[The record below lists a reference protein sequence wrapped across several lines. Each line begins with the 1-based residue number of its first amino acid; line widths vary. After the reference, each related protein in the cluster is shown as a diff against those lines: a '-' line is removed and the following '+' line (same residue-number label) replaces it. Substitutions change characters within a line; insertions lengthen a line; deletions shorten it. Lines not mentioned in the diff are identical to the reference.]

1 MAHQHTSSWDF
12 SFRTHTHGA
21 LTATLAAQVEGSGR
35 KNGVRRPQGG
45 FPRIEGANS
54 APCCTAIARLVAI
67 MDCSRRQ
74 GVHNNYQVLAGGR
87 PAAGPPVAPVSAA
100 ADVSGGPEPPVAP
113 ATAAVPVSAAVPVN
127 APASVPAPRRPT
139 AALSIPQDARAA
151 GPPVDTH
158 PMEFFTTI
166 RDAGNPNDTIVQC
179 PSCKNNMRAVK
190 GNLIQ
195 HLRSATCSL

>member
-1 MAHQHTSSWDF
+1 MNF
-12 SFRTHTHGA
+12 S
-21 LTATLAAQVEGSGR
+21 L
-35 KNGVRRPQGG
+35 
-45 FPRIEGANS
+45 
-54 APCCTAIARLVAI
+54 ARLVAI
-67 MDCSRRQ
+67 MDCSRHQ
-74 GVHNNYQVLAGGR
+74 GVQNNYQVLAGRR
-87 PAAGPPVAPVSAA
+87 PAADSPVAPVSAA
-100 ADVSGGPEPPVAP
+100 ADVSAGPEPPAAP
-113 ATAAVPVSAAVPVN
+113 AAAAVPVSAAVLVSAAVPVN

-166 RDAGNPNDTIVQC
+166 RDASNPNDTIVQC